1 MKEKREAAEGGGRG
15 GGRGI
20 DVTTKDGGE
29 IFSSFCSSLISGR
42 KIFPKSQE

>member
-1 MKEKREAAEGGGRG
+1 MKEKREAAEGG
-15 GGRGI
+15 GI

-42 KIFPKSQE
+42 KIFLKSQE